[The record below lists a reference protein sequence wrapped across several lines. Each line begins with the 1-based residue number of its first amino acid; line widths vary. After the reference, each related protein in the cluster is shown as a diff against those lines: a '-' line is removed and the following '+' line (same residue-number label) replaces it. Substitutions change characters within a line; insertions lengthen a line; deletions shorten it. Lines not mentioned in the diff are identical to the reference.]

1 MNKRGYTA
9 KMRWFGTKRKLFT
22 FIADTEFDTTNKTG
36 TFDWSKRIQVKS
48 KSKPSAWYLL
58 LLRLTNSFMIP
69 AMAVTEVFNVFSV
82 REGIV
87 AFCAVGRPVCSFCS
101 PLLAHLITLTRT
113 ESALS
118 SRASLQTTTGPAS
131 KMPSSAQT
139 SPGWRDKKFHTS
151 RNAIFLIHGKSL
163 VSPWPPWWREKPER
177 QSSPGAC
184 TSRRV
189 WQSPARAQLA
199 LRL

>member
-1 MNKRGYTA
+1 MPVSILVSVKAQILRKMNKRAFEQQRCVGSEQDASHYLHCGH
-9 KMRWFGTKRKLFT
+9 RVLHNRQ
-22 FIADTEFDTTNKTG
+22 NR
-36 TFDWSKRIQVKS
+36 FDWSKRIHVKS

-69 AMAVTEVFNVFSV
+69 AMAVTGVFNVFSV

-101 PLLAHLITLTRT
+101 PLLAHLLTRM
-113 ESALS
+113 ESALA

-139 SPGWRDKKFHTS
+139 SPGWRDK
-151 RNAIFLIHGKSL
+151 
-163 VSPWPPWWREKPER
+163 
-177 QSSPGAC
+177 
-184 TSRRV
+184 
-189 WQSPARAQLA
+189 
-199 LRL
+199 